1 MRNKHFVAVYTDSGC
16 LCGCEHRHRN
26 VTAATACISQPGGY
40 VLAVQ
45 GQEFLPLADVEEA
58 EFQKAMYGR
67 EEQRGRGLDLSLL
80 IHGRLK
86 TR

>member
-1 MRNKHFVAVYTDSGC
+1 
-16 LCGCEHRHRN
+16 
-26 VTAATACISQPGGY
+26 